1 MTEIII
7 VSPKFCK
14 AISIFINVS
23 AITLYPLII
32 SKDTMSDV
40 TLNHERIHLKQQREL
55 WLFGFYFLYILY
67 WLKFLI
73 DGGTCGDAYYNIPF
87 EKEAYENQKSLNYL
101 ESRKSHAWKNYS

>member
-1 MTEIII
+1 
-7 VSPKFCK
+7 
-14 AISIFINVS
+14 
-23 AITLYPLII
+23 
-32 SKDTMSDV
+32 
-40 TLNHERIHLKQQREL
+40 
-55 WLFGFYFLYILY
+55 LY